1 MRAAFL
7 ISLLWLLVGTG
18 SAGAQEAKPKKT
30 EPERLFRDRE
40 PLELTLR
47 APFGALFKNRD
58 TTKANPLPGTFEFVD
73 AKEGKKSVAVT
84 LDTRGHFRLRRMTC
98 GFPPIKVEFDKAT
111 AKGTVFSG
119 QGGIKLATHCQN
131 SNRNEQNLLI
141 EEAIYR
147 MYNLLTPY
155 SHRTRLAKI
164 TYIPE
169 DTTKAVTRYG
179 FFVENDKEL
188 AKRNGTALIM
198 ATGGS
203 FSDMETDPLDLA
215 MLFEYLIGNND
226 WSVVMI
232 HNFRI
237 LDPGLGGL
245 YIPVAYDFDFSGL
258 VGASY
263 AVPDERLPIKSVKE
277 RLYRG
282 PCRKIEELIPMLE
295 RFTRAKDSL
304 YAVILAMPGLEPKR
318 AKEATDFLDDFFK
331 EVKRPKDFNNAL
343 GYACR
348 GR

>member
-1 MRAAFL
+1 MRAVFL
-7 ISLLWLLVGTG
+7 VSMLLVVGG
-18 SAGAQEAKPKKT
+18 AGPAGAQEVKKS

-47 APFGALFKNRD
+47 APFGAIFKNRD
-58 TTKANPLPGTFEFVD
+58 TTKANPLPGSFEYVD
-73 AKEGKKSVAVT
+73 AKLGKKSVAVT

-98 GFPPIKVEFDKAT
+98 GFAPLKVEFDKES

-119 QGGIKLATHCQN
+119 QGGIKLVTHCQN
-131 SNRNEQNLLI
+131 ANRNEQNLLI
-141 EEAIYR
+141 EEATYR
-147 MYNLLTPY
+147 MYNLLTPF

-164 TYIPE
+164 TYVPE

-179 FFVENDKEL
+179 FFIEDDKEL
-188 AKRNGTALIM
+188 AKRNGTILVM
-198 ATGGS
+198 ATGGN
-203 FSDMETDPLDLA
+203 FSDMESGPLDLA
-215 MLFEYLIGNND
+215 MLFEYMIGNTD
-226 WSVVMI
+226 WSVAMI

-237 LDPGLGGL
+237 LDRGKGEA

-282 PCRKIEELIPMLE
+282 PCRKIEELIPMIE
-295 RFTRAKDSL
+295 RFSQAKDSL
-304 YAVILAMPGLEPKR
+304 YAVIQGMPGLEPKR
-318 AKEATDFLDDFFK
+318 AKEATEYLDGFFSD
-331 EVKRPKDFNNAL
+331 VKRPKDFNGSL